1 MRSLPTTGTSIEVN
15 SMEDDMTNL
24 IERLIAAH
32 RVLNREIRRELA
44 HRLPD
49 HFRVVQLKKQRLAI
63 KDRLFRHFPEAADF
77 RRAAR
82 SALTHLRAPTPVLI
96 SGAN

>member
-1 MRSLPTTGTSIEVN
+1 MNT
-15 SMEDDMTNL
+15 L

-44 HRLPD
+44 RRVPDELRL
-49 HFRVVQLKKQRLAI
+49 RRLKKERLAI
-63 KDRLFRHFPEAADF
+63 KDRLFRYFPDAAEM

-82 SALTHLRAPTPVLI
+82 LALVRARPVRI
-96 SGAN
+96 